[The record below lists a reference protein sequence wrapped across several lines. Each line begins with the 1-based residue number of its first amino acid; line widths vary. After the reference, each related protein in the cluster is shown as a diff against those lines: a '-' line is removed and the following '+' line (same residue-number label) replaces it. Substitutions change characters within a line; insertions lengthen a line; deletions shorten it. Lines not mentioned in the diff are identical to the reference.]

1 MKSND
6 QLAHAGEEDHVR
18 LVRDVPRA
26 VDFTEPHV
34 LGLGTVR
41 HDLEDGAS
49 PVEADHATGV
59 LKGRHGIAH
68 FARGMLDALRD
79 ESRRVHDGAVP
90 VKDKKIVLGC
100 KARHVSGLPSHQE
113 PLEAQHSPQASAPE
127 CRAARPSRDA

>member
-26 VDFTEPHV
+26 VDFTEPQV

-68 FARGMLDALRD
+68 FARGMLDAFAMRAVVSMTVPSQSKTKRSYL
-79 ESRRVHDGAVP
+79 GAKP
-90 VKDKKIVLGC
+90 VMS
-100 KARHVSGLPSHQE
+100 A
-113 PLEAQHSPQASAPE
+113 ASLLIKNL
-127 CRAARPSRDA
+127 